1 MARTKG
7 ALNKRTRLALSE
19 AESGDFAN
27 GAEKTLRF
35 LIDTATDTRRDDAV
49 RMQAAN
55 VVLPYL
61 RPKLSAVGNTIKE
74 PPRSQDDILE
84 ELRLAFG
91 KDHAL
96 FDSILPAGYVV
107 TALDGSGN

>member
-19 AESGDFAN
+19 AETGDFAN

-49 RMQAAN
+49 R
-55 VVLPYL
+55 
-61 RPKLSAVGNTIKE
+61 S
-74 PPRSQDDILE
+74 
-84 ELRLAFG
+84 
-91 KDHAL
+91 
-96 FDSILPAGYVV
+96 
-107 TALDGSGN
+107 GSGNLNNAISGNSGHNAGP